1 MNKGEVRDAVAAAQ
15 RAALAAAEAA
25 VAELHGA
32 SELTG
37 ETINDPSE
45 IAQSS
50 VDLGTADGL
59 DATVRRLRDSLARL
73 ESVDL
78 SETTTV
84 GPGSL
89 VQVGT
94 EHYFIAISA
103 DDVEVAGTTVQP
115 VSPEAPFSQAMLG
128 RSAGYGFTVRGVSYR
143 IDRVG

>member
-1 MNKGEVRDAVAAAQ
+1 M
-15 RAALAAAEAA
+15 
-25 VAELHGA
+25 
-32 SELTG
+32 TG

-89 VQVGT
+89 VQVGS

-128 RSAGYGFTVRGVSYR
+128 RSAGDGFTVRGVSYR